1 MEICLVGSLLPTEV
15 FDDIVKKSKAK
26 PSNAPEN
33 FQMMLVKGLA
43 SHCDKVTVISF
54 PTMAPYPKGSSF
66 CLSERKYK
74 LFENVEIIS
83 APMLNIQGAKQRTI
97 HFYAYQYVKN
107 WLKKSTD
114 SPKIVIS
121 YSDYPPYAD
130 ACRKACAGDIHA
142 KCVLL
147 MTDLPTYSIYKHT
160 KNVYS
165 YMMRRMDRKRI
176 ENYDMFDAYILLTKY
191 MQEEMRVQTKPTI
204 VVEGFS
210 DPDAHDFSETKVQK
224 KTLMYAGA
232 LSRVHNVHTLI
243 SAFQKT
249 SMDVDFWVYG
259 DGELRNVVVA
269 ASKEDCR
276 IHYFG
281 KVSREEMLRAQKRAH
296 LLISAKSTDDAHT
309 KFAFPSKILEYMSS
323 GTAVLSTRVGGIPSE
338 YFQYLLPIEDESI
351 NGIAASIENAFSKTK
366 EELEELGNKARD
378 FAVQKK
384 NCYRQ
389 SERIVDFL
397 CQF

>member
-33 FQMMLVKGLA
+33 FQMMLAKGLA
-43 SHCDKVTVISF
+43 AHCDKVTVISF
-54 PTMAPYPKGSSF
+54 PTMAPYPKGPSL
-66 CLSERKYK
+66 CLSERRYE
-74 LFENVEIIS
+74 LFGNIEIIS
-83 APMLNIQGAKQRTI
+83 APMLNFQGAKQKTI

-114 SPKIVIS
+114 HSKIVIS

-130 ACRKACAGDIHA
+130 ACRKACAEDIHA

-147 MTDLPTYSIYKHT
+147 MTDLPTYSLYKH
-160 KNVYS
+160 KKSVYS
-165 YMMRRMDRKRI
+165 YMMRQMDRRRI
-176 ENYDMFDAYILLTKY
+176 ENYDKFDAYILLTQY
-191 MQEEMRVQTKPTI
+191 MQEEMRVQAKPTI

-210 DPDAHDFSETKVQK
+210 DPDAHDFTETKAQK

-259 DGELRNVVVA
+259 DGELRDAVVA
-269 ASKEDCR
+269 ASKVDCR

-281 KVSREEMLRAQKRAH
+281 KVSREEMLCAQKRAH
-296 LLISAKSTDDAHT
+296 LLISAKATDDVHT

-323 GTAVLSTRVGGIPSE
+323 GTAVLSTRVGGIPNE
-338 YFQYLLPIEDESI
+338 YFEYLLPIEDEST
-351 NGIAASIENAFSKTK
+351 NGIADSIENAFSKTK
-366 EELEELGNKARD
+366 EELEDVGNKARE
-378 FAVQKK
+378 FAVLKK

-389 SERIVDFL
+389 GERIVAFL
-397 CQF
+397 CQL